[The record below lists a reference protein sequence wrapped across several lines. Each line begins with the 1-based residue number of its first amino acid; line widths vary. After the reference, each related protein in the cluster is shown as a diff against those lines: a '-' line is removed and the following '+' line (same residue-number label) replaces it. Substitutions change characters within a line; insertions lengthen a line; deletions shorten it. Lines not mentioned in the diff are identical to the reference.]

1 MPSITGHL
9 KAFCR
14 CKPALMARLWE
25 STSAALLY
33 PVCRLLRVIYKALWL
48 IMPHRII
55 CKTAWLIMLR
65 RIICKT
71 AWLIMLHRIV
81 CKTVW
86 LITLRR
92 IFLPRIFGCRILLW
106 KSLRARLLTSLLLH
120 RRNTHLMRL
129 RSLERILTFQSFSLL

>member
-1 MPSITGHL
+1 MLSITGPL
-9 KAFCR
+9 RAFYSCN
-14 CKPALMARLWE
+14 PALMARLWE
-25 STSAALLY
+25 STSAVFLY

-48 IMPHRII
+48 IMP
-55 CKTAWLIMLR
+55 R

-71 AWLIMLHRIV
+71 AWLIMLHRII
-81 CKTVW
+81 CKTAW
-86 LITLRR
+86 LIMLHRIICKTAWLIMLHR

-106 KSLRARLLTSLLLH
+106 KSLRARLLTKLLLH